1 MYNVYK
7 SNEKFFCPHC
17 GVEQEY
23 PISDYL
29 VWLGGDSIP
38 SKDDCHS
45 CYKKMHFYSNT
56 DGLVR
61 LSRTKQG
68 LLVES

>member
-7 SNEKFFCPHC
+7 LNEMFSCPHC
-17 GVEQEY
+17 GVQQEY

-29 VWLGGDSIP
+29 VKLGGDSIP
-38 SKDDCHS
+38 SKEDCHD
-45 CYKKMHFYSNT
+45 CYKKMHFYSKT